1 MKDSKYYKKKLQ
13 QNKKNKIGNTSWLS
27 KVLISIIIIL
37 LSLILTN
44 FNKDIKEFYTKN
56 ILEYNLSF
64 NQINKIYEKYIGN
77 INKEKV
83 KTSDTNYVS
92 NEITDIKLLPKT
104 EEDGS
109 YKIDV
114 GLDFPVTFQESGII
128 VFIGDKE
135 SLKNTVIVQGN
146 DGVDIWYSNIIHND
160 YSLYDYVKKGDILGT
175 TNTDNLI
182 LTITKDGKKLTYD
195 EYFK

>member
-160 YSLYDYVKKGDILGT
+160 YSLYDYVKKGDI
-175 TNTDNLI
+175 
-182 LTITKDGKKLTYD
+182 
-195 EYFK
+195 FFV